1 MAATFYLIA
10 AVVAAVSA
18 APPPAQQRY
27 PQQAGLH
34 QLNPLDYFLEQ
45 PVDNYYRPAEQKP
58 VSTNGPNGAPA
69 RLESLEPDSEVEL
82 VPGVQ
87 QPQQPPQQNPVAPN
101 IPGLLPGQRVFIVH
115 MPIPGYSPGSIGG
128 YQPVYIVAAGPQGQ
142 AGRFPGN
149 GYQNAVLLDPSGQG
163 VYPFG
168 GYPRGLVQ
176 PQLGGQLGPLAY
188 PNRPYDLVYQDQGL
202 VNPGGQ
208 QIQGDPGRPPIQF
221 SQNVGLQGPVNHAG
235 YQGPAAQL
243 GHPGAQLAH
252 PGAQLVHPGPQLAHP
267 GAQLVHPGAQLIQPG
282 QANTRAP
289 NGAPAQ
295 LKEGNDDTKEAVEV
309 KSNHRA
315 QALTR
320 NKA

>member
-1 MAATFYLIA
+1 MVARTSFSYKCARCALAHYYTVSQSARVRSCCENMAVNFYVIA
-10 AVVAAVSA
+10 AVLAVVSA
-18 APPPAQQRY
+18 APPTQQQRY
-27 PQQAGLH
+27 PQQTGLH

-45 PVDNYYRPAEQKP
+45 PVDNYYRPAEQKQ
-58 VSTNGPNGAPA
+58 VSVNGPNGAPA

-101 IPGLLPGQRVFIVH
+101 IPGLVPGQRVFIVH
-115 MPIPGYSPGSIGG
+115 MPVPGYSPGSIGG
-128 YQPVYIVAAGPQGQ
+128 YQPVYIVAAAPQGN
-142 AGRFPGN
+142 ARFPGN
-149 GYQNAVLLDPSGQG
+149 HGFQNAVLVDPSGQPL
-163 VYPFG
+163 VHPFG

-176 PQLGGQLGPLAY
+176 PQVLGAPLAY

-202 VNPGGQ
+202 VNAAGQ
-208 QIQGDPGRPPIQF
+208 PLQQDGRGAIHF
-221 SQNVGLQGPVNHAG
+221 SQSVGLQGPVN
-235 YQGPAAQL
+235 PAAYT
-243 GHPGAQLAH
+243 GPVAQLAH
-252 PGAQLVHPGPQLAHP
+252 PGQAANSRPQ
-267 GAQLVHPGAQLIQPG
+267 
-282 QANTRAP
+282 

-295 LKEGNDDTKEAVEV
+295 LKQGEDTKEAVEV

>member
-1 MAATFYLIA
+1 MAGTFYLIA
-10 AVVAAVSA
+10 ALAAAVSA
-18 APPPAQQRY
+18 APPAAQQRY

-58 VSTNGPNGAPA
+58 VTTNSPNGAPA

-128 YQPVYIVAAGPQGQ
+128 YQPVYIVAAGPQGN
-142 AGRFPGN
+142 GRFPGN

-163 VYPFG
+163 VINPFA
-168 GYPRGLVQ
+168 GYHRGLVQ
-176 PQLGGQLGPLAY
+176 PQLGAPIAY
-188 PNRPYDLVYQDQGL
+188 PNRPYDLVYQDHGPA
-202 VNPGGQ
+202 NPAGQ
-208 QIQGDPGRPPIQF
+208 QIQGEPGRGPIHF
-221 SQNVGLQGPVNHAG
+221 SQNVGLQGPINHAA

-243 GHPGAQLAH
+243 AHPGAQLVHPGAQLIHPGAQLAH
-252 PGAQLVHPGPQLAHP
+252 PGAQLVHPGAQLAH
-267 GAQLVHPGAQLIQPG
+267 PG
-282 QANTRAP
+282 QANTRATT
-289 NGAPAQ
+289 GAPAQ
-295 LKEGNDDTKEAVEV
+295 LKEGNEDTKETTEA